1 MRLVDTNVLLYAVHV
16 EAEHHAVALNWLD
29 RSLSD
34 NETVLLPWMCLIA
47 FIRLSTHPSVY
58 ERPQSVA
65 ESLEIVE
72 AWLGLPN
79 VVTDQP
85 DDHHAHRIGDILE
98 VVGGRGNLVNGAH
111 LAALASQ
118 YDATVISY
126 DNDFSRFPGIRWER
140 PR

>member
-1 MRLVDTNVLLYAVHV
+1 MKLVDTNVLLYAVHV
-16 EAEHHAVALNWLD
+16 EAKHHSVALNWLD
-29 RSLSD
+29 RTLSA
-34 NETVLLPWMCLIA
+34 NETVLLTWACLIA

-72 AWLGLPN
+72 AWLVQPH
-79 VVTDQP
+79 VVADRP
-85 DDHHAHRIGDILE
+85 DDHLARRLGDILAAAD
-98 VVGGRGNLVNGAH
+98 GRGNLVNDAH

-126 DNDFSRFPGIRWER
+126 DNDFSRFSGIRWER